1 MNVFLAP
8 DLTPITGG
16 TYFPPTDKYGQP
28 GFSTILENIAFKVII
43 HIFFNFFFIARGQ
56 NKNENFFTVD

>member
-1 MNVFLAP
+1 MSVFLTP

-28 GFSTILENIAFKVII
+28 GFMRILESVALKVYII
-43 HIFFNFFFIARGQ
+43 MQNNKFN
-56 NKNENFFTVD
+56 K